1 MGTITE
7 RKRRDG
13 SIGYT
18 AQIRRKQGGSV
29 VYTEAKTFD
38 RAPAARAWLAKRE
51 KELNQPGALESAKAE
66 DPLLSLIH
74 I

>member
-7 RKRRDG
+7 RKRRGG

-18 AQIRRKQGGSV
+18 AQIRLKERGVV

-38 RAPAARAWLAKRE
+38 RAQAASAWLKKRE
-51 KELNQPGALESAKAE
+51 KELAQPGARETAKEE
-66 DPLLSLIH
+66 DPLLSR
-74 I
+74 

>member
-1 MGTITE
+1 MRTITE

-29 VYTEAKTFD
+29 VYAEAKTFD

-51 KELNQPGALESAKAE
+51 WSSTNPEPRKA
-66 DPLLSLIH
+66 PRQKTRSVLR
-74 I
+74 